1 MRNLDT
7 IIGSAVSLDAL
18 LPEHVGPH
26 YLGWL
31 VDPEATRFTEVGR
44 APNDAASVRRYVEDA
59 VASRTAAIWR
69 ICVDG
74 RHVGNIRLSLIN
86 THHRR
91 ADIAILVGEPA
102 MRGRGVGT
110 EAIRLLTTHALE
122 RLGLDRLSAWIYA
135 GNEASRRA
143 FEKAGYRLD
152 AVLHRH
158 AVFDGQRIDVMVLA
172 RFADERKAA

>member
-1 MRNLDT
+1 MQDLPALS
-7 IIGSAVSLDAL
+7 GPMVSLDAL
-18 LPEHVGPH
+18 RPEHVGPH
-26 YLGWL
+26 YLAWL
-31 VDPEATRFTEVGR
+31 VDPEAIRFTEVGR
-44 APNDAASVRRYVEDA
+44 AANDVASVRRYVEDA
-59 VASRTAAIWR
+59 VASRTAAMWR

-110 EAIRLLTTHALE
+110 EAIRLLTAHAFE
-122 RLGLDRLSAWIYA
+122 GLGLDRLSAWVYSE
-135 GNEASRRA
+135 NEASRRA

-152 AVLHRH
+152 AVLRRH
-158 AVFDGQRIDVMVLA
+158 AVFDGRRIDVLVLA
-172 RFADERKAA
+172 RFVDDRKAA